1 MFLAAST
8 VASAS
13 AAATTTIDKF
23 KAVPHKFWLIIGV
36 AVLALVVLVSLAKK
50 AAGMNKIWLSII
62 VVLVFALVG
71 FNWIYNRSEPKF
83 LTPIVDKIAPWF
95 PSNAS
100 AQPLKADD
108 PK

>member
-1 MFLAAST
+1 MILAAST
-8 VASAS
+8 VASAT

-23 KAVPHKFWLIIGV
+23 KAVPTKFWVVIGC
-36 AVLALVVLVSLAKK
+36 AVLALIVLVSVLKK
-50 AAGMNKIWLSII
+50 VAGMNKIWLSII

-71 FNWIYNRSEPKF
+71 FNWIYNRNEPKF
-83 LTPIVDKIAPWF
+83 LTPLVDKVAPWF